1 MGLAFL
7 VGEEMHVL
15 TAAAAPL
22 VFDGRDVADAAPSDE
37 DVSGYAVVTC
47 QVCGTERDGR
57 YPYCCEFA
65 AVDAAE
71 RTLVTC

>member
-1 MGLAFL
+1 M
-7 VGEEMHVL
+7 L
-15 TAAAAPL
+15 TAAAAL
-22 VFDGRDVADAAPSDE
+22 SVFDGRDVADAVPSDE
-37 DVSGYAVVTC
+37 DVIGYTLVTC

-71 RTLVTC
+71 RTLVTR

>member
-1 MGLAFL
+1 M
-7 VGEEMHVL
+7 L
-15 TAAAAPL
+15 TAAAPVL
-22 VFDGRDVADAAPSDE
+22 VFDGRDVTDVGPSDE
-37 DVSGYAVVTC
+37 EVVGYALVTC

-71 RTLVTC
+71 RLLVAH